1 MHRTAFGLATAGI
14 ATAMLLYGL
23 ATAAVEPPATSP
35 VPADLRTFVESHC
48 LDCHAGSDPSGDLDL
63 EPALADRIGSHA
75 DVWERVVRKLNAR
88 QMPPPDMPRPDESE
102 YTAILNTVTGTLDR
116 HAGEH
121 PQPGRTDTFRRLT
134 RFEYRNAIRDL
145 LAVDID
151 VTRLLPRDE
160 SSHGFDNITVVE
172 LTPTLLNRYV
182 NAAQKISRLAVGVA
196 GPAPGGDT
204 IRIRPDITQESHVP
218 GLPLGTRG
226 GAVIPYTFPVD
237 GEYQIEVRLAR
248 DRNEEVE
255 GLHGT
260 HELDILVDRD
270 QVARFTIK
278 PPPRGN
284 RDYSKVDAHLKTR
297 VRMTAGR
304 HELGVTF
311 PARSASL
318 METMRQ
324 PYESHFN
331 YHRHPRINPAV
342 YQVSIT
348 GPYESTGP
356 GETPSR
362 RRIFICTPAGPDDE
376 PACAEAILMN
386 LARRAWRR
394 PVQHEELSGLL
405 AFFRQGRDEGGFETG
420 IQRALEALLVSPQFL
435 FRIERDPPDAAAG
448 EVYTVNDIELASRL
462 SFFLWSSIPD
472 DELLELAEAGQ
483 LRQPDVLA
491 AQVSRMLADPRS
503 AALTTNFA
511 GQWLY
516 LRNLDSVHPDGRLF
530 PDFDHNLREAMRR
543 ETELLFESVVRDDR
557 SVLDLIDADATFLNQ
572 RLAKHY
578 GIPHVYGSRFRKVS
592 LDDDSPRGGLLRHAS
607 ILAVTSYA
615 TRTSPVIRGNW
626 ILENLLGT
634 PAPPPPANVPALE
647 DNTVAADLP
656 IRERLSQH
664 RADPNCAGCHNLMDP
679 VGFSLENFDAI
690 GRWRDREGETP
701 VDATGGLPDGS
712 EFEGIDGLEQ
722 ALLRRPELFAGTLTE
737 KLLTYALGR
746 GLDHHDAPAVRTIVR
761 EAAKN
766 DYRFSAIVQGIVRS
780 TPFQMRTAE

>member
-1 MHRTAFGLATAGI
+1 MHRTAIGLAVSSVAML
-14 ATAMLLYGL
+14 MLLYSL
-23 ATAAVEPPATSP
+23 STAAIEPA
-35 VPADLRTFVESHC
+35 ADPSAAPTLQTFVQAHC
-48 LDCHAGSDPSGDLDL
+48 LDCHTGSDASGDLDL
-63 EPALADRIGSHA
+63 ETTLAHEVVSRPE
-75 DVWERVVRKLNAR
+75 VWERVVRKLAAR
-88 QMPPPDMPRPDESE
+88 QMPPADMPRPDEAE
-102 YTAILNTVTGTLDR
+102 YESVLRSLTAALDR
-116 HAGEH
+116 HAGEN
-121 PQPGRTDTFRRLT
+121 PRPGRTETFRRLT
-134 RFEYRNAIRDL
+134 RFEYQNAIRDL

-151 VTRLLPRDE
+151 ASRLLPRDE
-160 SSHGFDNITVVE
+160 SSHGFDNITVGE

-182 NAAQKISRLAVGVA
+182 NAAQEISRLAVGVA

-204 IRIRPDITQESHVP
+204 IRIRPDITQESHVA

-255 GLHGT
+255 GLRGR

-270 QVARFTIK
+270 QVARFTIE
-278 PPPRGN
+278 PPPRGS
-284 RDYSKVDAHLKTR
+284 RDYSKVDAHLQTR
-297 VRMTAGR
+297 IHVSAGP

-311 PARSASL
+311 PGRSTSL
-318 METMRQ
+318 LETMRQ

-331 YHRHPRINPAV
+331 YHRHPRINTAV
-342 YQVSIT
+342 YQVSVT
-348 GPYESTGP
+348 GPYESNGP
-356 GETPSR
+356 GDTPSR
-362 RRIFICTPAGPDDE
+362 RRIFVCRPTGPDEE
-376 PACAEAILMN
+376 PDCAETILAN

-394 PVQHEELSGLL
+394 PVQGDDIAGLL
-405 AFFRQGRDEGGFETG
+405 EFYRQGRDEGDFETG

-435 FRIERDPPDAAAG
+435 FRIERDPAGAAPG
-448 EVYTVNDIELASRL
+448 EVYAVSDVELASRL

-472 DELLELAEAGQ
+472 EELLELAEADQ
-483 LRQPDVLA
+483 LRRPDVLA
-491 AQVSRMLADPRS
+491 AQVRRMLADPR
-503 AALTTNFA
+503 AKALTKSFA

-516 LRNLDSVHPDGRLF
+516 LRNLDAVHPDGRLF

-543 ETELLFESVVRDDR
+543 ETELLFEDVARNDR
-557 SVLDLIDADATFLNQ
+557 SVLDLLKSDKTFLNQ

-578 GIPHVYGSRFRKVS
+578 GIPHVYGSRFRKVAP
-592 LDDDSPRGGLLRHAS
+592 DEDVPRGGLLRHAS

-626 ILENLLGT
+626 ILENLVGT
-634 PAPPPPANVPALE
+634 PAPPPPADVPALE

-656 IRERLSQH
+656 IRERLKQH
-664 RADPNCAGCHNLMDP
+664 RADPNCAGCHALMDP

-690 GRWRDREGETP
+690 GRWRNLEGEAP

-712 EFEGIDGLEQ
+712 EFEGVEGLEQ
-722 ALLRRPELFAGTLTE
+722 ALLRRPELFAGTVTE

-746 GLDHHDAPAVRTIVR
+746 GLDHHDAPAVRQIVHD
-761 EAAKN
+761 AALQ
-766 DYRFSAIVQGIVRS
+766 DYRFSAIVHGIVRS